1 MMMTSGHIS
10 TYQKRMVIQI
20 KIHPLLD
27 SLDETTFLRE
37 YLSAC
42 GIADVDAYLNPE
54 SIEYQSPDMYKNIDV
69 AVDMF
74 REDVGRIGLVID
86 SDMDG
91 ACSAA
96 IVYMLCK
103 EYHPDT
109 EPIIFTH
116 IGKQHGCTDLLP
128 DILVSNIDMLII
140 PDAGSS
146 EVDTCRELYEHGIK
160 VIVLDHHIIEF
171 VAKRENKY
179 ATVVNP
185 YNSAIIP
192 PMPDNQIE
200 LIERIYYGVGG
211 EVTYTCNTDI
221 SGTGVV
227 EKFACALGS
236 NQSFKD
242 LVAVSLISDICS
254 LRSSENRKYVYDGL
268 TNPTNPFIK
277 YCLEHCCNR
286 GVNPEGV
293 AFGIAPLAN
302 ALARS
307 DDQSTKRLFFDA
319 LIGKIEPEA
328 TVKAMKAVK
337 STQDYQVKKVVDKL
351 SDGLDTSHKVIIGF
365 GEPENKSYL
374 GLVANKFCSKY
385 NKPTFL
391 LIELNS
397 TTWSGSMRSPIDLLE
412 IINESGLAK
421 CQGHSSASGITVKKS
436 NLKRFARF
444 LDGLDLDVEPDI
456 EVAAQIEPNNITRN
470 LANVCVENNILWGK
484 DVNKPLFHCILTTP
498 QIYVY
503 HNRSTTVKLVQ
514 DGIEFIKFF
523 VSNEEANQFESAQGK
538 SIEVVVSLGLNE
550 YNGQIKPQA
559 IIERYEI
566 VDKKENEYD
575 WSEYFN

>member
-1 MMMTSGHIS
+1 M
-10 TYQKRMVIQI
+10 IQI

-27 SLDETTFLRE
+27 SLNEATFLRA

-42 GIADVDAYLNPE
+42 GIADVDEYLKPD
-54 SIEYQSPDMYKNIDV
+54 SIEYQSPDMYKNMDV

-74 REDVGRIGLVID
+74 KYANDDIQIGIVAD
-86 SDMDG
+86 SDGDG
-91 ACSAA
+91 NLSAA
-96 IVYMLCK
+96 IAYLLCK
-103 EYHPDT
+103 EFGKK
-109 EPIIFTH
+109 EPVVLFH
-116 IGKQHGCTDLLP
+116 SGKQHGIQDLMQDIIDAHIDFLVLP
-128 DILVSNIDMLII
+128 DSSSNEN
-140 PDAGSS
+140 DACL
-146 EVDTCRELYEHGIK
+146 ELEQHKCTCL
-160 VIVLDHHIIEF
+160 VLDHHIIE
-171 VAKRENKY
+171 KKNKH
-179 ATVVNP
+179 AVVVNP
-185 YNSAIIP
+185 YRA
-192 PMPDNQIE
+192 DNAPNI
-200 LIERIYYGVGG
+200 
-211 EVTYTCNTDI
+211 NTDI

-254 LRSSENRKYVYDGL
+254 LRSPENRKYVYDGL

-374 GLVANKFCSKY
+374 GFVANKFCGKY

-444 LDGLDLDVEPDI
+444 LDGLDLDVESDI
-456 EVAAQIEPNNITRN
+456 EVAVQIEPNNITRN

-484 DVNKPLFHCILTTP
+484 DVNKPLFHCILTSP

-503 HNRSTTVKLVQ
+503 RNRSTTVKLVQ

-523 VSNEEANQFESAQGK
+523 VSNEESSQFESAQGK

-566 VDKKENEYD
+566 IDKPKENEID
-575 WSEYFN
+575 WEAIFN

>member
-1 MMMTSGHIS
+1 MEER
-10 TYQKRMVIQI
+10 KI

-27 SLDETTFLRE
+27 SLNEATFLRE

-54 SIEYQSPDMYKNIDV
+54 SIEYQSPDMYKNMDV

-74 REDVGRIGLVID
+74 KYANDDIQIGIVAD
-86 SDMDG
+86 SDGDG
-91 ACSAA
+91 NLSAA
-96 IVYMLCK
+96 IAYLLCK
-103 EYHPDT
+103 EFGKK
-109 EPIIFTH
+109 EPIVLFH
-116 IGKQHGCTDLLP
+116 SGKQHGIQDLMQDIIDAHIDFLILP
-128 DILVSNIDMLII
+128 DSSSNEN
-140 PDAGSS
+140 DACL
-146 EVDTCRELYEHGIK
+146 ELEQHKCTCL
-160 VIVLDHHIIEF
+160 VLDHHIIE
-171 VAKRENKY
+171 KENKH
-179 ATVVNP
+179 AVVVNP
-185 YNSAIIP
+185 YRA
-192 PMPDNQIE
+192 DNAPNI
-200 LIERIYYGVGG
+200 
-211 EVTYTCNTDI
+211 NTDI

-242 LVAVSLISDICS
+242 LVAISLISDICS
-254 LRSSENRKYVYDGL
+254 LRSPENRKYVYDGL

-319 LIGKIEPEA
+319 LIGKVEPEA
-328 TVKAMKAVK
+328 AVKAMKAVK
-337 STQDYQVKKVVDKL
+337 SKQDYQVKKVVDKL

-374 GLVANKFCSKY
+374 GLVANKFCGKY

-391 LIELNS
+391 LRELNS

-421 CQGHSSASGITVKKS
+421 CQGHDAAAGITVKKS

-456 EVAAQIEPNNITRN
+456 EVAAQIEPNNITHN

-484 DVNKPLFHCILTTP
+484 DVNKPLFHCTLTTP

-503 HNRSTTVKLVQ
+503 RNRSTTVKLIQ

-523 VSNEEANQFESAQGK
+523 VSNEEASQFESAQGK

-566 VDKKENEYD
+566 VDKPKENEID

>member
-1 MMMTSGHIS
+1 MIGGLIS
-10 TYQKRMVIQI
+10 ICQKRMVIQI

-27 SLDETTFLRE
+27 SLNEATFLRDLLHA
-37 YLSAC
+37 Y
-42 GIADVDAYLNPE
+42 GIADVDAYLNPD
-54 SIEYQSPDMYKNIDV
+54 SIEYQSPDMYKNMDV
-69 AVDMF
+69 AIDMF
-74 REDVGRIGLVID
+74 KYANDNIQIGIVAD
-86 SDMDG
+86 SDGDG
-91 ACSAA
+91 NLSAA
-96 IVYMLCK
+96 IAYLLCK
-103 EYHPDT
+103 EFGKK
-109 EPIIFTH
+109 EPVVLFH
-116 IGKQHGCTDLLP
+116 SGKQHGIQDLMQYIIDAHIDFLILP
-128 DILVSNIDMLII
+128 DSSSNEN
-140 PDAGSS
+140 DACL
-146 EVDTCRELYEHGIK
+146 ELEQHKCTCL
-160 VIVLDHHIIEF
+160 VLDHHIIE
-171 VAKRENKY
+171 KENKH
-179 ATVVNP
+179 AVVINP
-185 YNSAIIP
+185 YNNWIWLDNSFDHLDVYDV
-192 PMPDNQIE
+192 PDLFWRQNT
-200 LIERIYYGVGG
+200 R
-211 EVTYTCNTDI
+211 YTCNTDI

-254 LRSSENRKYVYDGL
+254 LRSPENRKYVHDGL

-328 TVKAMKAVK
+328 AVKAMKAVK
-337 STQDYQVKKVVDKL
+337 SKQDYQVKKVVEKL

-365 GEPENKSYL
+365 VEPENKSYL
-374 GLVANKFCSKY
+374 GLVANKFCGKY

-391 LIELNS
+391 LRELNS

-421 CQGHSSASGITVKKS
+421 CQGHDAAAGITVKKS

-456 EVAAQIEPNNITRN
+456 EVAAQIAPNNITRN

-484 DVNKPLFHCILTTP
+484 DVNKPLFHCTLTSP

-503 HNRSTTVKLVQ
+503 RNRSTTVKLIQ
-514 DGIEFIKFF
+514 DDVEFIKFF

-566 VDKKENEYD
+566 VDKKENEID

>member
-1 MMMTSGHIS
+1 
-10 TYQKRMVIQI
+10 
-20 KIHPLLD
+20 
-27 SLDETTFLRE
+27 
-37 YLSAC
+37 
-42 GIADVDAYLNPE
+42 
-54 SIEYQSPDMYKNIDV
+54 MYKNMDV
-69 AVDMF
+69 AIDMF
-74 REDVGRIGLVID
+74 KYTNDNIQIGIVAD
-86 SDMDG
+86 SDGDG
-91 ACSAA
+91 NLSAA
-96 IVYMLCK
+96 IAYLLCK
-103 EYHPDT
+103 EFEKK
-109 EPIIFTH
+109 EPVVLFH
-116 IGKQHGCTDLLP
+116 SGKQHGIQDLMQDIIDAHIDFLILP
-128 DILVSNIDMLII
+128 DSSSNDN
-140 PDAGSS
+140 DACL
-146 EVDTCRELYEHGIK
+146 ELEQHKCTCL
-160 VIVLDHHIIEF
+160 VLDHHIIE
-171 VAKRENKY
+171 RENKH
-179 ATVVNP
+179 AVVVNP
-185 YNSAIIP
+185 YRA
-192 PMPDNQIE
+192 DNASNI
-200 LIERIYYGVGG
+200 
-211 EVTYTCNTDI
+211 NTDI

-227 EKFACALGS
+227 EKFACALCS

-242 LVAVSLISDICS
+242 LVAISLISDICS
-254 LRSSENRKYVYDGL
+254 LRSPENRKYVYDGL

-328 TVKAMKAVK
+328 AVKAMKAVK
-337 STQDYQVKKVVDKL
+337 SKQDYQVKKVVDKL

-374 GLVANKFCSKY
+374 GLVANKFCGKY

-391 LIELNS
+391 LRELNS

-412 IINESGLAK
+412 IINQSGLAK

-456 EVAAQIEPNNITRN
+456 EVAAQIEPNNITHN

-503 HNRSTTVKLVQ
+503 RNRSTTVKLVQ

-523 VSNEEANQFESAQGK
+523 VSNEEASQFESAQGK

-566 VDKKENEYD
+566 IDKPNENEID

>member
-1 MMMTSGHIS
+1 MMMTNGHIS
-10 TYQKRMVIQI
+10 TCQKRMVIQI
-20 KIHPLLD
+20 KIHPLLG
-27 SLDETTFLRE
+27 SLNEATFLRE

-42 GIADVDAYLNPE
+42 GIADVDEYLNPE
-54 SIEYQSPDMYKNIDV
+54 SIEYQSPDMYKNMDV
-69 AVDMF
+69 AVNLF
-74 REDVGRIGLVID
+74 NHAKGSVGIVID
-86 SDMDG
+86 SDLDG

-96 IVYMLCK
+96 IAYILCIENGLEDIRIYSHAGK
-103 EYHPDT
+103 E
-109 EPIIFTH
+109 
-116 IGKQHGCTDLLP
+116 HGLSDLADQIAADELDLL
-128 DILVSNIDMLII
+128 IV
-140 PDAGSS
+140 PDAGSNDIYQC
-146 EVDTCRELYEHGIK
+146 EELMCMGIDI
-160 VIVLDHHIIEF
+160 IVLDHHIIE
-171 VAKRENKY
+171 KPNRY

-185 YNSAIIP
+185 YNSAIIR
-192 PMPDNQIE
+192 PMPDDQMESIE
-200 LIERIYYGVGG
+200 HKYWGVDGD
-211 EVTYTCNTDI
+211 VTYTCNTDI

-236 NQSFKD
+236 TQSFKD
-242 LVAVSLISDICS
+242 LVAVSIISDICN
-254 LRSSENRKYVYDGL
+254 LRSLENRKYVYDGL
-268 TNPTNPFIK
+268 TNPTNPFLK

-319 LIGKIEPEA
+319 LIGKVEPEA
-328 TVKAMKAVK
+328 AVKAMKAVK
-337 STQDYQVKKVVDKL
+337 SKQDYQVKKVVDKL

-374 GLVANKFCSKY
+374 GLVANKFCGKY

-391 LIELNS
+391 LRELNS

-421 CQGHSSASGITVKKS
+421 CQGHLSASGITIKKS

-484 DVNKPLFHCILTTP
+484 DVNKPLFHCALTTP

-503 HNRSTTVKLVQ
+503 RNRSTTVKLVQ

-523 VSNEEANQFESAQGK
+523 VNNEEASQFESAQGK

-559 IIERYEI
+559 VIERYEI
-566 VDKKENEYD
+566 IDKQENEID

>member
-1 MMMTSGHIS
+1 ME
-10 TYQKRMVIQI
+10 KRKI
-20 KIHPLLD
+20 KIHPLLN
-27 SLDETTFLRE
+27 SLNETTFLRE
-37 YLSAC
+37 YLAAC
-42 GIADVDAYLNPE
+42 GISDVDAYLNPE
-54 SIEYQSPDMYKNIDV
+54 SIEYQSPDMYKNMDV

-74 REDVGRIGLVID
+74 KYANDDIQIGIVAD
-86 SDMDG
+86 SDGDG
-91 ACSAA
+91 NLSAA
-96 IVYMLCK
+96 IAYLLCK
-103 EYHPDT
+103 EFGKK
-109 EPIIFTH
+109 EPVVLFH
-116 IGKQHGCTDLLP
+116 SGKQHGIQDLIQDIIDAHIDFLILP
-128 DILVSNIDMLII
+128 DSSSNED
-140 PDAGSS
+140 DACL
-146 EVDTCRELYEHGIK
+146 ELEQHKCTCL
-160 VIVLDHHIIEF
+160 VLDHHIIE
-171 VAKRENKY
+171 KENKH
-179 ATVVNP
+179 AVVVNP
-185 YNSAIIP
+185 YRA
-192 PMPDNQIE
+192 DNAPNI
-200 LIERIYYGVGG
+200 
-211 EVTYTCNTDI
+211 NTDI

-254 LRSSENRKYVYDGL
+254 LRSPENRKYVYDGL

-319 LIGKIEPEA
+319 LIGKIEPEVA
-328 TVKAMKAVK
+328 VKAMKAVK
-337 STQDYQVKKVVDKL
+337 SKQDYQVKKVVDKL

-374 GLVANKFCSKY
+374 GLVANKFCGKY

-391 LIELNS
+391 LRELNS

-421 CQGHSSASGITVKKS
+421 CQGHDAAAGITLAKS
-436 NLKRFARF
+436 RLKQFAKF

-456 EVAAQIEPNNITRN
+456 EVAAQIAPNNITHN

-484 DVNKPLFHCILTTP
+484 DVNKPLFHCILTSP

-503 HNRSTTVKLVQ
+503 RNRSTTVKLVQ

-523 VSNEEANQFESAQGK
+523 ANNEEASQFESAQGK

-566 VDKKENEYD
+566 IDKPKENEID
-575 WSEYFN
+575 WEAIFN

>member
-1 MMMTSGHIS
+1 
-10 TYQKRMVIQI
+10 MVIQI

-27 SLDETTFLRE
+27 SLNEATFLRE
-37 YLSAC
+37 YLVAC
-42 GIADVDAYLNPE
+42 GISDVDAYLNPD
-54 SIEYQSPDMYKNIDV
+54 SIEYQSPDMYKNMDV

-74 REDVGRIGLVID
+74 KYAKGSVGIVID
-86 SDMDG
+86 SDLDG

-96 IVYMLCK
+96 IAYMLCIENGLEDIRIYSHAGK
-103 EYHPDT
+103 E
-109 EPIIFTH
+109 
-116 IGKQHGCTDLLP
+116 HGLSDLSSQIAMDKLDLL
-128 DILVSNIDMLII
+128 IV
-140 PDAGSS
+140 PDAGSNDIYQC
-146 EVDTCRELYEHGIK
+146 EELMCMGID
-160 VIVLDHHIIEF
+160 IIILDHHIIE
-171 VAKRENKY
+171 KENKH
-179 ATVVNP
+179 AVVVNP
-185 YNSAIIP
+185 YNSAVIP
-192 PMPDNQIE
+192 PMPDDQLE
-200 LIERIYYGVGG
+200 LVERIYNGVK
-211 EVTYTCNTDI
+211 VTYTCNTDI

-236 NQSFKD
+236 NQLFKD
-242 LVAVSLISDICS
+242 LVAISLISDICS
-254 LRSSENRKYVYDGL
+254 LRSPENRKYVYDGL
-268 TNPTNPFIK
+268 TNPTNQFIK
-277 YCLEHCCNR
+277 YCLENCCNR

-328 TVKAMKAVK
+328 AVKAMKAVK
-337 STQDYQVKKVVDKL
+337 SKQDYQVKKVVDKL

-374 GLVANKFCSKY
+374 GLVANKFCGKY

-391 LIELNS
+391 LRELNS

-421 CQGHSSASGITVKKS
+421 CQGHDAAAGITVKKS

-456 EVAAQIEPNNITRN
+456 EVAAQIEPNNITHN

-484 DVNKPLFHCILTTP
+484 DVNKPLFHCTLTTP

-503 HNRSTTVKLVQ
+503 RNRSTTVKLIQ

-523 VSNEEANQFESAQGK
+523 VSNEEASQFESAQGK

-566 VDKKENEYD
+566 KENEID

>member
-1 MMMTSGHIS
+1 
-10 TYQKRMVIQI
+10 MVVQI
-20 KIHPLLD
+20 KIYPLLD
-27 SLDETTFLRE
+27 SLNEAIFLRE

-42 GIADVDAYLNPE
+42 GIADVDAYLNPD
-54 SIEYQSPDMYKNIDV
+54 SIEYQSPDMYKNMDV

-74 REDVGRIGLVID
+74 HGDVGKIGIVID

-96 IVYMLCK
+96 IAYMLCK
-103 EYHPDT
+103 EYHQDV
-109 EPIIFTH
+109 ELIIFTH
-116 IGKQHGCTDLLP
+116 TGKQHGCTDLLP
-128 DILVSNIDMLII
+128 DILATNIDMLII
-140 PDAGSS
+140 PDAGSN
-146 EVDTCRELYEHGIK
+146 EVDACRELYEHGIK
-160 VIVLDHHIIEF
+160 VIVLDHHIIE
-171 VAKRENKY
+171 KSNMY

-185 YNSAIIP
+185 YRA
-192 PMPDNQIE
+192 DNAPNI
-200 LIERIYYGVGG
+200 
-211 EVTYTCNTDI
+211 NTDI

-236 NQSFKD
+236 TQSFKD

-254 LRSSENRKYVYDGL
+254 LRSPENRKYVYDGL

-277 YCLEHCCNR
+277 YCLEYCCNR

-328 TVKAMKAVK
+328 AVKAMKAVK
-337 STQDYQVKKVVDKL
+337 SKQDYQVKKVVDKL
-351 SDGLDTSHKVIIGF
+351 SDGLDTSHKAIIGF

-374 GLVANKFCSKY
+374 GLVANKFCGKY

-391 LIELNS
+391 LRELNS

-421 CQGHSSASGITVKKS
+421 CQGHDAAAGITVKKS

-484 DVNKPLFHCILTTP
+484 DVTKPLFHCTLTTP

-503 HNRSTTVKLVQ
+503 RNRSTTVKLVQ

-523 VSNEEANQFESAQGK
+523 VSNEEASQFESAQGK

-550 YNGQIKPQA
+550 YNGHIKPQA

-566 VDKKENEYD
+566 IDKKENEID

>member
-1 MMMTSGHIS
+1 MEER
-10 TYQKRMVIQI
+10 KI

-27 SLDETTFLRE
+27 FLNEATFLRE

-42 GIADVDAYLNPE
+42 GITDVDAYLNPD
-54 SIEYQSPDMYKNIDV
+54 SIEYQSPDMYQNMDV

-74 REDVGRIGLVID
+74 RGDVGKIGIVID

-96 IVYMLCK
+96 IAYMLCK
-103 EYHPDT
+103 EYHPDI
-109 EPIIFTH
+109 EPIIFAHTS
-116 IGKQHGCTDLLP
+116 KQHGCTDLLP
-128 DILVSNIDMLII
+128 DILSANIDMLII
-140 PDAGSS
+140 PDAGSN
-146 EVDTCRELYEHGIK
+146 ELDACRELYEHGIK
-160 VIVLDHHIIEF
+160 VIVLDHHIIEQ
-171 VAKRENKY
+171 ENKH
-179 ATVVNP
+179 AVVVNP
-185 YNSAIIP
+185 YRA
-192 PMPDNQIE
+192 DNASNI
-200 LIERIYYGVGG
+200 
-211 EVTYTCNTDI
+211 NTDI

-236 NQSFKD
+236 TQSFKD
-242 LVAVSLISDICS
+242 LVAISLISDICS
-254 LRSSENRKYVYDGL
+254 LRSPENRKYVYDGL

-328 TVKAMKAVK
+328 AVKAMKAVK
-337 STQDYQVKKVVDKL
+337 SKQDYQVKKVVDKL

-374 GLVANKFCSKY
+374 GLVANKFCGKY

-391 LIELNS
+391 LRELNS

-421 CQGHSSASGITVKKS
+421 CQGHSSASGIVIPKS

-484 DVNKPLFHCILTTP
+484 DINKPLFHLTLSSP

-503 HNRSTTVKLVQ
+503 RNRSTTVKLVQ
-514 DGIEFIKFF
+514 DGIDFIKFF
-523 VSNEEANQFESAQGK
+523 VSNEEAIQFESAQGK

-566 VDKKENEYD
+566 IDKKENEID

>member
-27 SLDETTFLRE
+27 SLNEATFLRE

-42 GIADVDAYLNPE
+42 GIADVDAYINPD
-54 SIEYQSPDMYKNIDV
+54 SIDYQSPDMYKNMDV
-69 AVDMF
+69 AIDMF
-74 REDVGRIGLVID
+74 KYANDDIQIGIVAD
-86 SDMDG
+86 SDGDG
-91 ACSAA
+91 NLSAA
-96 IVYMLCK
+96 IAYLLCK
-103 EYHPDT
+103 EFEKK
-109 EPIIFTH
+109 EPIVLFH
-116 IGKQHGCTDLLP
+116 SGKQHGIQDLMQDIIDAHIDFLILP
-128 DILVSNIDMLII
+128 DSSSNEN
-140 PDAGSS
+140 DACL
-146 EVDTCRELYEHGIK
+146 ELEHHKCTCL
-160 VIVLDHHIIEF
+160 VLDHHIIE
-171 VAKRENKY
+171 KENKH
-179 ATVVNP
+179 AVVVNP
-185 YNSAIIP
+185 YRD
-192 PMPDNQIE
+192 DNAPNI
-200 LIERIYYGVGG
+200 
-211 EVTYTCNTDI
+211 NTDI

-254 LRSSENRKYVYDGL
+254 LRSPENRKYIYDGL

-277 YCLEHCCNR
+277 YCLEYCCNR

-328 TVKAMKAVK
+328 AVKAMKAVK
-337 STQDYQVKKVVDKL
+337 SKQDYQVKKVVDKL

-374 GLVANKFCSKY
+374 GLVANKFCGKY

-391 LIELNS
+391 LRELNS

-421 CQGHSSASGITVKKS
+421 CQGHDAAAGITVKKS

-456 EVAAQIEPNNITRN
+456 EVAAQIETNNITHN

-484 DVNKPLFHCILTTP
+484 DINKPLFHCTLTTP

-503 HNRSTTVKLVQ
+503 RNRSTTVKLIQ

-523 VSNEEANQFESAQGK
+523 VSNEEASQFESAQGK

-566 VDKKENEYD
+566 VDKPNEDEYD

>member
-1 MMMTSGHIS
+1 
-10 TYQKRMVIQI
+10 
-20 KIHPLLD
+20 
-27 SLDETTFLRE
+27 
-37 YLSAC
+37 
-42 GIADVDAYLNPE
+42 
-54 SIEYQSPDMYKNIDV
+54 MYKNMDV
-69 AVDMF
+69 AVNLF
-74 REDVGRIGLVID
+74 NHAKGSVGIVID
-86 SDMDG
+86 SDLDG

-96 IVYMLCK
+96 IAYMLCK

-109 EPIIFTH
+109 EPIIFAHT
-116 IGKQHGCTDLLP
+116 GKQHGCTDLLP
-128 DILVSNIDMLII
+128 DILAANINLLII

-146 EVDTCRELYEHGIK
+146 EIDACRELYEHDIK
-160 VIVLDHHIIEF
+160 VIVLDHHIIEQ
-171 VAKRENKY
+171 ENKH
-179 ATVVNP
+179 AVVVNP
-185 YNSAIIP
+185 YRA
-192 PMPDNQIE
+192 DNAPNI
-200 LIERIYYGVGG
+200 
-211 EVTYTCNTDI
+211 NTDI

-242 LVAVSLISDICS
+242 LVAISLISDICS
-254 LRSSENRKYVYDGL
+254 LRSPENRKYVYDGL

-328 TVKAMKAVK
+328 AVKAMKAVK
-337 STQDYQVKKVVDKL
+337 SKQDYQVKKVVDKL

-365 GEPENKSYL
+365 GKPENKSYL
-374 GLVANKFCSKY
+374 GLVANKFCGKY

-391 LIELNS
+391 LRELNS

-421 CQGHSSASGITVKKS
+421 CQGHDAAAGITVKKS

-456 EVAAQIEPNNITRN
+456 EVAAQIKPNNITRN

-484 DVNKPLFHCILTTP
+484 DVNKPLFHCTLTTP

-503 HNRSTTVKLVQ
+503 RNRSTTVKLVQ

-523 VSNEEANQFESAQGK
+523 VSNEEASQFESAQGK

-550 YNGQIKPQA
+550 YNEQIKPQA

-566 VDKKENEYD
+566 IDKTKENEID

>member
-1 MMMTSGHIS
+1 MKIS
-10 TYQKRMVIQI
+10 
-20 KIHPLLD
+20 PLLNNI
-27 SLDETTFLRE
+27 DENTFIQS

-42 GIADVDAYLNPE
+42 GIDDIDSYLNPDK
-54 SIEYQSPDMYKNIDV
+54 IEYQSPDMYKNMDV

-74 REDVGRIGLVID
+74 KYANDDIQIGIVAD
-86 SDMDG
+86 SDGDG
-91 ACSAA
+91 NLSAA
-96 IVYMLCK
+96 IAYLLCK
-103 EYHPDT
+103 EFGKK
-109 EPIIFTH
+109 EPVVLFH
-116 IGKQHGCTDLLP
+116 SGKQHGIQDLMQDIIDAHIDFLILP
-128 DILVSNIDMLII
+128 DSSSNEN
-140 PDAGSS
+140 DACL
-146 EVDTCRELYEHGIK
+146 ELEQHKCTCL
-160 VIVLDHHIIEF
+160 VLDHHIIERKNQHA
-171 VAKRENKY
+171 V
-179 ATVVNP
+179 VVNP
-185 YNSAIIP
+185 YRA
-192 PMPDNQIE
+192 DNAPNI
-200 LIERIYYGVGG
+200 
-211 EVTYTCNTDI
+211 NKDI

-236 NQSFKD
+236 TQSFKD

-254 LRSSENRKYVYDGL
+254 LRSPENRKYIYDGL

-328 TVKAMKAVK
+328 AVKAMKAVK
-337 STQDYQVKKVVDKL
+337 SKQDYQVKKVVDKL

-374 GLVANKFCSKY
+374 GLVANKFCGKY

-391 LIELNS
+391 LRELNS

-412 IINESGLAK
+412 TINKSGLAK
-421 CQGHSSASGITVKKS
+421 CQGHSAAAGISVKKS

-456 EVAAQIEPNNITRN
+456 EVAAQIKPNNITRN

-484 DVNKPLFHCILTTP
+484 DVNKPLFHCTLTTP

-503 HNRSTTVKLVQ
+503 RNRSTTVKLVQ
-514 DGIEFIKFF
+514 DDIEFIKFF
-523 VSNEEANQFESAQGK
+523 VSNEEASRFESARGK

-566 VDKKENEYD
+566 VDKPKENEID

>member
-1 MMMTSGHIS
+1 
-10 TYQKRMVIQI
+10 MVVQI

-27 SLDETTFLRE
+27 SLNEATFLRA

-42 GIADVDAYLNPE
+42 GIADVDAYLNPDN
-54 SIEYQSPDMYKNIDV
+54 ITYQSPDMYKNMDV

-74 REDVGRIGLVID
+74 KYANDNIQIGIVAD
-86 SDMDG
+86 SDGDG
-91 ACSAA
+91 NVSAA
-96 IVYMLCK
+96 IAYLLCK
-103 EYHPDT
+103 EFDKK
-109 EPIIFTH
+109 EPVVLFH
-116 IGKQHGCTDLLP
+116 SGKQHGIQDLMQDIIDAHIDFLILP
-128 DILVSNIDMLII
+128 DSSSNEN
-140 PDAGSS
+140 DACL
-146 EVDTCRELYEHGIK
+146 ELEQHKCTCL
-160 VIVLDHHIIEF
+160 VLDHHIIE
-171 VAKRENKY
+171 KENKH
-179 ATVVNP
+179 AVVVNP
-185 YNSAIIP
+185 YNSAIIR
-192 PMPDNQIE
+192 PMPDDQMESIE
-200 LIERIYYGVGG
+200 HRYWGVGG
-211 EVTYTCNTDI
+211 DVTYICNTDI

-236 NQSFKD
+236 TQSFKD
-242 LVAVSLISDICS
+242 LVAVSRISDICS
-254 LRSSENRKYVYDGL
+254 LRSPENRKYVYDGL

-307 DDQSTKRLFFDA
+307 DDQSIKRLFFDA
-319 LIGKIEPEA
+319 LIGKIEPEVA
-328 TVKAMKAVK
+328 IKAMKAVK
-337 STQDYQVKKVVDKL
+337 SKQDYQVKKVVDKL

-374 GLVANKFCSKY
+374 GLVANKFCGKY

-391 LIELNS
+391 LRELNS

-412 IINESGLAK
+412 IINESGLAR
-421 CQGHSSASGITVKKS
+421 CQGHDAAAGITVKKS
-436 NLKRFARF
+436 NLRRFARF

-484 DVNKPLFHCILTTP
+484 DVNKPLFHCTLTTP

-503 HNRSTTVKLVQ
+503 RNRSTTVKLVQ

-523 VSNEEANQFESAQGK
+523 VSNEEASQFESAQGK

-559 IIERYEI
+559 VIERYEI
-566 VDKKENEYD
+566 VDKKENEID
-575 WSEYFN
+575 WEEIFH

>member
-27 SLDETTFLRE
+27 SLNEATFLRE

-42 GIADVDAYLNPE
+42 GIADVDAYINPD
-54 SIEYQSPDMYKNIDV
+54 SIEYQSPDIYKNMGM

-74 REDVGRIGLVID
+74 KYANDDIQIGIVAD
-86 SDMDG
+86 SDGDG
-91 ACSAA
+91 NLSAA
-96 IVYMLCK
+96 IAYLLCK
-103 EYHPDT
+103 EFEKK
-109 EPIIFTH
+109 EPIVLFH
-116 IGKQHGCTDLLP
+116 SGKQHGIQDLMQDIIDAHIDFLILP
-128 DILVSNIDMLII
+128 DSSSNEN
-140 PDAGSS
+140 DACL
-146 EVDTCRELYEHGIK
+146 ELEHHKCTCL
-160 VIVLDHHIIEF
+160 VLDHHIIE
-171 VAKRENKY
+171 KENKH
-179 ATVVNP
+179 AVVVNP
-185 YNSAIIP
+185 YRD
-192 PMPDNQIE
+192 DNAPNI
-200 LIERIYYGVGG
+200 
-211 EVTYTCNTDI
+211 NTDI

-254 LRSSENRKYVYDGL
+254 LRSPENRKYIYDGL

-277 YCLEHCCNR
+277 YCLEYCCNR

-328 TVKAMKAVK
+328 AVKAMKAVK
-337 STQDYQVKKVVDKL
+337 SKQDYQVKKVVDKL

-374 GLVANKFCSKY
+374 GLVANKFCGKY

-391 LIELNS
+391 LRELNS

-421 CQGHSSASGITVKKS
+421 CQGHDAAAGITVKKS

-456 EVAAQIEPNNITRN
+456 EVAAQIETNNITHN

-484 DVNKPLFHCILTTP
+484 DVNKPLFHCTLTTP

-503 HNRSTTVKLVQ
+503 RNRSTTVKLIQ

-523 VSNEEANQFESAQGK
+523 VSNEEASQFESAQGK

-566 VDKKENEYD
+566 VDKPNEDEYD

>member
-1 MMMTSGHIS
+1 
-10 TYQKRMVIQI
+10 MVVKI

-27 SLDETTFLRE
+27 SLNEATFLRK

-42 GIADVDAYLNPE
+42 GIDDIDSYLHPD
-54 SIEYQSPDMYKNIDV
+54 SIEYQLPDMYVNMDV

-74 REDVGRIGLVID
+74 KYANDDIQIGIVAD
-86 SDMDG
+86 SDGDG
-91 ACSAA
+91 NLSAA
-96 IVYMLCK
+96 ITYLLCK
-103 EYHPDT
+103 EFGKK
-109 EPIIFTH
+109 EPVVLFH
-116 IGKQHGCTDLLP
+116 SGKQHGIQDLMQDIIDAHIDFLILP
-128 DILVSNIDMLII
+128 DSSSNEN
-140 PDAGSS
+140 DACL
-146 EVDTCRELYEHGIK
+146 ELEQHKCTCL
-160 VIVLDHHIIEF
+160 VLDHHIIE
-171 VAKRENKY
+171 KENKH
-179 ATVVNP
+179 AVVVNP
-185 YNSAIIP
+185 YRA
-192 PMPDNQIE
+192 DNALNI
-200 LIERIYYGVGG
+200 
-211 EVTYTCNTDI
+211 NTDI

-236 NQSFKD
+236 TQSFKD
-242 LVAVSLISDICS
+242 LVAVSLISDICN
-254 LRSSENRKYVYDGL
+254 LRSLENRKYVYDGL

-277 YCLEHCCNR
+277 YCLENCCNR

-319 LIGKIEPEA
+319 LIGKIKPEA
-328 TVKAMKAVK
+328 AVRAMKSVK
-337 STQDYQVKKVVDKL
+337 SKQDYQVKKVVDKL
-351 SDGLDTSHKVIIGF
+351 SNGLDTSHKVIIGF

-374 GLVANKFCSKY
+374 GLVANKFCGKY

-391 LIELNS
+391 LREINS

-421 CQGHSSASGITVKKS
+421 CQGHDAAAGITVKKS
-436 NLKRFARF
+436 NLKRFAKF

-470 LANVCVENNILWGK
+470 LANVCVENNILWGQG
-484 DVNKPLFHCILTTP
+484 VPKPLFHLTLSSP
-498 QIYVY
+498 QIYIY

-523 VSNEEANQFESAQGK
+523 VSNEEASQFESAQGK

-566 VDKKENEYD
+566 IDKPSENEID

>member
-1 MMMTSGHIS
+1 
-10 TYQKRMVIQI
+10 MVIQI

-27 SLDETTFLRE
+27 SLNEATFLRE

-42 GIADVDAYLNPE
+42 GIADVDAYLNPD
-54 SIEYQSPDMYKNIDV
+54 SIEYQSSDMYKNIDE
-69 AVDMF
+69 AISLFNYHIPD
-74 REDVGRIGLVID
+74 GKIVIIQD
-86 SDMDG
+86 SDNDG
-91 ACSAA
+91 SCSAA
-96 IVYMLCK
+96 ITYMLCR
-103 EYHPDT
+103 EFGATDIEVLYHT
-109 EPIIFTH
+109 N
-116 IGKQHGCTDLLP
+116 KQHGLSDLMPQIIDKLP
-128 DILVSNIDMLII
+128 SLVIV
-140 PDAGSS
+140 PDAGSNNLS
-146 EVDTCRELYEHGIK
+146 ECQELFQRNIA
-160 VIVLDHHIIEF
+160 VLILDHHNIELHNYC
-171 VAKRENKY
+171 AI
-179 ATVVNP
+179 VVNP
-185 YNSAIIP
+185 FNDGQDENINKS
-192 PMPDNQIE
+192 
-200 LIERIYYGVGG
+200 
-211 EVTYTCNTDI
+211 T

-236 NQSFKD
+236 TQSFKD

-254 LRSSENRKYVYDGL
+254 LRSPENRKYVYDGL

-328 TVKAMKAVK
+328 AIKAMKAIK
-337 STQDYQVKKVVDKL
+337 SKQDYRVKKVVDKL
-351 SDGLDTSHKVIIGF
+351 SDKLDTSHKVIIGF

-374 GLVANKFCSKY
+374 GLVANKFCGKY

-391 LIELNS
+391 LRELNS

-412 IINESGLAK
+412 IINKSGLAK
-421 CQGHSSASGITVKKS
+421 CQGHDAAAGITVKKS

-484 DVNKPLFHCILTTP
+484 DVNKPLFHCTLITP

-503 HNRSTTVKLVQ
+503 RNRSTTVKLIQ
-514 DGIEFIKFF
+514 NGIEFIKFF
-523 VSNEEANQFESAQGK
+523 VSNEEASQFESAQGK

-566 VDKKENEYD
+566 VDKPKENEID

>member
-1 MMMTSGHIS
+1 
-10 TYQKRMVIQI
+10 
-20 KIHPLLD
+20 
-27 SLDETTFLRE
+27 
-37 YLSAC
+37 
-42 GIADVDAYLNPE
+42 
-54 SIEYQSPDMYKNIDV
+54 MYKNMDV

-74 REDVGRIGLVID
+74 KYANNNIQIGIVAD
-86 SDMDG
+86 SDGDG
-91 ACSAA
+91 NLSAA
-96 IVYMLCK
+96 IAYLLCK
-103 EYHPDT
+103 EFGKK
-109 EPIIFTH
+109 EPIVLFH
-116 IGKQHGCTDLLP
+116 SGKQHGIQDLMQDIIDAHIDFLILP
-128 DILVSNIDMLII
+128 DSSSNEN
-140 PDAGSS
+140 DACL
-146 EVDTCRELYEHGIK
+146 ELEHHKCTCL
-160 VIVLDHHIIEF
+160 VLDHHIIE
-171 VAKRENKY
+171 RENKH
-179 ATVVNP
+179 AVVINP
-185 YNSAIIP
+185 YNSAVIP
-192 PMPDNQIE
+192 PMPDDQLE
-200 LIERIYYGVGG
+200 LVERIYNGVK
-211 EVTYTCNTDI
+211 VTYTCNTDI

-242 LVAVSLISDICS
+242 LVAISLISDICS
-254 LRSSENRKYVYDGL
+254 LRSPENRKYVYDGL

-328 TVKAMKAVK
+328 AVNAMKAVK
-337 STQDYQVKKVVDKL
+337 SKQDYQVKKVVDKL

-374 GLVANKFCSKY
+374 GLVANKFCGKY

-391 LIELNS
+391 LRELNS

-412 IINESGLAK
+412 IINQSGLAK
-421 CQGHSSASGITVKKS
+421 CQGHDAAAGITVKKS

-484 DVNKPLFHCILTTP
+484 DVNKPLFHCTLTTP

-503 HNRSTTVKLVQ
+503 RNRSTTVKLVQ

-523 VSNEEANQFESAQGK
+523 VSNEEASQFESAQGK

-566 VDKKENEYD
+566 VDKPKEDEID

>member
-1 MMMTSGHIS
+1 
-10 TYQKRMVIQI
+10 MVIQI
-20 KIHPLLD
+20 KIHSLLD
-27 SLDETTFLRE
+27 SLNEATFLRE

-42 GIADVDAYLNPE
+42 GIADVDAYLHPD
-54 SIEYQSPDMYKNIDV
+54 SIEYQSPDMYKNMDV

-74 REDVGRIGLVID
+74 KYANDNIQICIVAD
-86 SDMDG
+86 SDGDG
-91 ACSAA
+91 NLSAA
-96 IVYMLCK
+96 IAYLLCK
-103 EYHPDT
+103 EFGKK
-109 EPIIFTH
+109 EPVVLFH
-116 IGKQHGCTDLLP
+116 SGKQHGIQDLMQDIIDAHIDFLILP
-128 DILVSNIDMLII
+128 DSSSNEN
-140 PDAGSS
+140 DACL
-146 EVDTCRELYEHGIK
+146 ELEQHKCTCL
-160 VIVLDHHIIEF
+160 VLDHHIIE
-171 VAKRENKY
+171 KENNH
-179 ATVVNP
+179 AVVVNP
-185 YNSAIIP
+185 YRTNNAPNI
-192 PMPDNQIE
+192 
-200 LIERIYYGVGG
+200 
-211 EVTYTCNTDI
+211 NTDI

-236 NQSFKD
+236 TQSFKD
-242 LVAVSLISDICS
+242 LVAISLISDICS
-254 LRSSENRKYVYDGL
+254 LRSPENRKYVYDGL

-328 TVKAMKAVK
+328 AVKAMKAVK
-337 STQDYQVKKVVDKL
+337 SKQDYQVKKVVDKL

-374 GLVANKFCSKY
+374 GLVANKFCGKY

-391 LIELNS
+391 LRELNS

-421 CQGHSSASGITVKKS
+421 CQGHDAAAGITVKKS

-484 DVNKPLFHCILTTP
+484 DVNKPLFHCTLTSP

-503 HNRSTTVKLVQ
+503 RNRSTTAKLVQ

-523 VSNEEANQFESAQGK
+523 VSNEEASQFESAQGK

-559 IIERYEI
+559 VIERYEI
-566 VDKKENEYD
+566 VDKPKEDKYD

>member
-1 MMMTSGHIS
+1 MEER
-10 TYQKRMVIQI
+10 KI

-27 SLDETTFLRE
+27 SLNEVTFLRE
-37 YLSAC
+37 YLTAC
-42 GIADVDAYLNPE
+42 GIADVDSYLNPD
-54 SIEYQSPDMYKNIDV
+54 SIEYQSPEIYKNMDV

-74 REDVGRIGLVID
+74 KYANDDIQIGIVAD
-86 SDMDG
+86 SDGDG
-91 ACSAA
+91 NLSAA
-96 IVYMLCK
+96 IAYLLCK
-103 EYHPDT
+103 EFGKK
-109 EPIIFTH
+109 EPTVLFH
-116 IGKQHGCTDLLP
+116 SGKQHGIQDLIQDIIDAHIDFLILP
-128 DILVSNIDMLII
+128 DSSSNEN
-140 PDAGSS
+140 DACL
-146 EVDTCRELYEHGIK
+146 ELEQHKCTCL
-160 VIVLDHHIIEF
+160 VLDHHIIE
-171 VAKRENKY
+171 RENKH
-179 ATVVNP
+179 AVVVNP
-185 YNSAIIP
+185 YNSVIIP
-192 PMPDNQIE
+192 PMPDDQLE
-200 LIERIYYGVGG
+200 LVERIYNGVK
-211 EVTYTCNTDI
+211 VTYTCNTDI

-242 LVAVSLISDICS
+242 LVAISLISDICS
-254 LRSSENRKYVYDGL
+254 LRSLENRKYVYDGL

-277 YCLEHCCNR
+277 YCLENCCNR

-328 TVKAMKAVK
+328 AVKAMKAVK
-337 STQDYQVKKVVDKL
+337 SKQDYQVKKVVDKL

-374 GLVANKFCSKY
+374 GLVANKFCGKY

-391 LIELNS
+391 LRELNS

-421 CQGHSSASGITVKKS
+421 CQGHDAAAGITVKKS

-484 DVNKPLFHCILTTP
+484 DINKPLFHCTLTSP

-503 HNRSTTVKLVQ
+503 RNRSTTVKLIQ

-523 VSNEEANQFESAQGK
+523 VNNEEASQFESAQGK
-538 SIEVVVSLGLNE
+538 SIEVAVSLGLNE

-566 VDKKENEYD
+566 IDKTENEID

>member
-1 MMMTSGHIS
+1 
-10 TYQKRMVIQI
+10 MVIQI
-20 KIHPLLD
+20 KIHPLLN
-27 SLDETTFLRE
+27 SLNKSTFLRE
-37 YLSAC
+37 YLVAC
-42 GIADVDAYLNPE
+42 GIADIDAYLNPDH
-54 SIEYQSPDMYKNIDV
+54 IEYQAPDMYKNMDV

-74 REDVGRIGLVID
+74 KYANDDIQIGIVAD
-86 SDMDG
+86 SDGDG
-91 ACSAA
+91 NLSAA
-96 IVYMLCK
+96 IAYLLCK
-103 EYHPDT
+103 EFGKK
-109 EPIIFTH
+109 EPVVLFH
-116 IGKQHGCTDLLP
+116 SGKQHGIQDLMQDIIDAHIDFLILP
-128 DILVSNIDMLII
+128 DSSSNEN
-140 PDAGSS
+140 DACL
-146 EVDTCRELYEHGIK
+146 ELEQHKCTCL
-160 VIVLDHHIIEF
+160 VLDHHIIE
-171 VAKRENKY
+171 KENKH
-179 ATVVNP
+179 AVVVNP

-192 PMPDNQIE
+192 PMPDDQLE
-200 LIERIYYGVGG
+200 LVERVYNGVK
-211 EVTYTCNTDI
+211 VTYTCNTAI

-236 NQSFKD
+236 TQSFKD

-254 LRSSENRKYVYDGL
+254 LRSPENRKYIYDGL
-268 TNPTNPFIK
+268 TNPTNPFIR

-319 LIGKIEPEA
+319 LIGKIDPEA
-328 TVKAMKAVK
+328 AVKAMKSVK
-337 STQDYQVKKVVDKL
+337 SKQDYQVKKVVDKL

-374 GLVANKFCSKY
+374 GLVANKFCGKY

-391 LIELNS
+391 LRELNS

-421 CQGHSSASGITVKKS
+421 CQGHDAAAGITVKKS

-456 EVAAQIEPNNITRN
+456 EVAAQIAPNNITHN

-484 DVNKPLFHCILTTP
+484 DVPKPLFHLTLLSP
-498 QIYVY
+498 QIYIY
-503 HNRSTTVKLVQ
+503 RNRSTTVKLVQ
-514 DGIEFIKFF
+514 DDVEFIKFF
-523 VSNEEANQFESAQGK
+523 VSNEETSQFESAQGK

-550 YNGQIKPQA
+550 YNGQIKSQA

-566 VDKKENEYD
+566 IDKPNDNEID
-575 WSEYFN
+575 WEVIFH

>member
-1 MMMTSGHIS
+1 
-10 TYQKRMVIQI
+10 MVIQI

-27 SLDETTFLRE
+27 SLNEATFLRE

-42 GIADVDAYLNPE
+42 GIADVDAYINPD
-54 SIEYQSPDMYKNIDV
+54 SIEYQSPDIYKNMDM

-74 REDVGRIGLVID
+74 KYANDDIQIGIVAD
-86 SDMDG
+86 SDGDG
-91 ACSAA
+91 NLSAA
-96 IVYMLCK
+96 IAYLLCK
-103 EYHPDT
+103 EFEKK
-109 EPIIFTH
+109 EPIVLFH
-116 IGKQHGCTDLLP
+116 SGKQHGIQDLMQDIIDAHIDFLILP
-128 DILVSNIDMLII
+128 DSSSNEN
-140 PDAGSS
+140 DACL
-146 EVDTCRELYEHGIK
+146 ELEHHKCTCL
-160 VIVLDHHIIEF
+160 VLDHHIIE
-171 VAKRENKY
+171 KENKH
-179 ATVVNP
+179 AVVVNP
-185 YNSAIIP
+185 YRD
-192 PMPDNQIE
+192 DNAPNI
-200 LIERIYYGVGG
+200 
-211 EVTYTCNTDI
+211 NTDI

-254 LRSSENRKYVYDGL
+254 LRSPENRKYVYDGL
-268 TNPTNPFIK
+268 TNPTNSFIK
-277 YCLEHCCNR
+277 YCLGHCCNR

-328 TVKAMKAVK
+328 AVKAMKAVK
-337 STQDYQVKKVVDKL
+337 SKQDYQVKKVVDKL

-374 GLVANKFCSKY
+374 GLVANKFCGKY

-391 LIELNS
+391 LRELNS

-421 CQGHSSASGITVKKS
+421 CQGHDAAAGITVKKS

-456 EVAAQIEPNNITRN
+456 EVAAQIETNNITHN

-484 DVNKPLFHCILTTP
+484 DINKPLFHCTLTTP

-503 HNRSTTVKLVQ
+503 RNRSTTVKLIQ

-523 VSNEEANQFESAQGK
+523 VSNEEASQFESAQGK

-566 VDKKENEYD
+566 VDKPNEDEYD

>member
-1 MMMTSGHIS
+1 
-10 TYQKRMVIQI
+10 MVFQI
-20 KIHPLLD
+20 KIYPLLD
-27 SLDETTFLRE
+27 SLNESTFLRE
-37 YLSAC
+37 YLAAC
-42 GIADVDAYLNPE
+42 GIADADSYLHPE
-54 SIEYQSPDMYKNIDV
+54 SIEYQSPDMYKNMDV

-74 REDVGRIGLVID
+74 KYANDDIQIGIVAD
-86 SDMDG
+86 SDGDG
-91 ACSAA
+91 NLSAA
-96 IVYMLCK
+96 IAYLLCK
-103 EYHPDT
+103 EFGKK
-109 EPIIFTH
+109 EPIVLFH
-116 IGKQHGCTDLLP
+116 SGKQHGIQDLMQDIIDAHIDFLILP
-128 DILVSNIDMLII
+128 DSSSNEN
-140 PDAGSS
+140 DACL
-146 EVDTCRELYEHGIK
+146 ELEQHKCTCL
-160 VIVLDHHIIEF
+160 VLDHHIIE
-171 VAKRENKY
+171 KENKH
-179 ATVVNP
+179 AVVVNP
-185 YNSAIIP
+185 YRA
-192 PMPDNQIE
+192 DNAPNI
-200 LIERIYYGVGG
+200 
-211 EVTYTCNTDI
+211 NTDI

-236 NQSFKD
+236 TQSFKD

-254 LRSSENRKYVYDGL
+254 LRSPENRKYVYDGL

-277 YCLEHCCNR
+277 YCLENCCNR

-328 TVKAMKAVK
+328 AVKAMKAVK
-337 STQDYQVKKVVDKL
+337 SKQDYQVKKVVDKL

-374 GLVANKFCSKY
+374 GLVANKFCGKY

-391 LIELNS
+391 LRELNS

-421 CQGHSSASGITVKKS
+421 CQGHDAASGITVKKS

-484 DVNKPLFHCILTTP
+484 GINKPLFHCTLITP

-503 HNRSTTVKLVQ
+503 RNRSTTVKLVQ
-514 DGIEFIKFF
+514 DDIEFIKFF
-523 VSNEEANQFESAQGK
+523 VSNEEASQFESAQGK
-538 SIEVVVSLGLNE
+538 SIEMVVSLGLNE

-566 VDKKENEYD
+566 IDKPKENEYD

>member
-1 MMMTSGHIS
+1 
-10 TYQKRMVIQI
+10 
-20 KIHPLLD
+20 
-27 SLDETTFLRE
+27 
-37 YLSAC
+37 
-42 GIADVDAYLNPE
+42 
-54 SIEYQSPDMYKNIDV
+54 MYKNMDV
-69 AVDMF
+69 AIDMF
-74 REDVGRIGLVID
+74 REDVGKIGIVID

-96 IVYMLCK
+96 IAYMLCK
-103 EYHPDT
+103 EYRSDV
-109 EPIIFTH
+109 EPIIFAHT
-116 IGKQHGCTDLLP
+116 GKQHGCTDLLP
-128 DILVSNIDMLII
+128 DILAANIDMLII

-146 EVDTCRELYEHGIK
+146 EVDACRELYEHSVK
-160 VIVLDHHIIEF
+160 VIVLDHHIIE
-171 VAKRENKY
+171 RENKH
-179 ATVVNP
+179 AVVVNP
-185 YNSAIIP
+185 YRG
-192 PMPDNQIE
+192 DNAPNI
-200 LIERIYYGVGG
+200 
-211 EVTYTCNTDI
+211 NTDI
-221 SGTGVV
+221 SGTGVA
-227 EKFACALGS
+227 EKFACAFGS

-254 LRSSENRKYVYDGL
+254 LRSLENRKYVYDGL

-328 TVKAMKAVK
+328 AVKAIKAVK
-337 STQDYQVKKVVDKL
+337 SKQDYQVKKVVDKL

-374 GLVANKFCSKY
+374 GLVANKFCGKY

-391 LIELNS
+391 LRELNS

-444 LDGLDLDVEPDI
+444 LDGLDLNVEPDI
-456 EVAAQIEPNNITRN
+456 EVAAKIEPNNITRN
-470 LANVCVENNILWGK
+470 LANVCVKNNILWGK
-484 DVNKPLFHCILTTP
+484 DVNKPLFHCTLTTP

-503 HNRSTTVKLVQ
+503 RNRSTTVKLVQ

-523 VSNEEANQFESAQGK
+523 VSNEEASQFEAAQGK

-566 VDKKENEYD
+566 KENEYD

>member
-1 MMMTSGHIS
+1 
-10 TYQKRMVIQI
+10 MVIQI

-27 SLDETTFLRE
+27 SLNEATFLRE

-42 GIADVDAYLNPE
+42 GIADVDTYLHPDT
-54 SIEYQSPDMYKNIDV
+54 ITYQSHDMYKNMDV

-74 REDVGRIGLVID
+74 KYANDNIQIGIVAD
-86 SDMDG
+86 SDGDG
-91 ACSAA
+91 NLSAA
-96 IVYMLCK
+96 IAYLLCK
-103 EYHPDT
+103 EFGKK
-109 EPIIFTH
+109 EPIVLFH
-116 IGKQHGCTDLLP
+116 SGKQHGIQDLMQDIIDAHIDFLILP
-128 DILVSNIDMLII
+128 DSSSNEN
-140 PDAGSS
+140 DACL
-146 EVDTCRELYEHGIK
+146 ELEQHKCTCL
-160 VIVLDHHIIEF
+160 VLDHHIIE
-171 VAKRENKY
+171 KENKH
-179 ATVVNP
+179 AVVVNP
-185 YNSAIIP
+185 YRA
-192 PMPDNQIE
+192 DNAPNI
-200 LIERIYYGVGG
+200 
-211 EVTYTCNTDI
+211 NTDI

-254 LRSSENRKYVYDGL
+254 LRSPENRKYVYDGL

-328 TVKAMKAVK
+328 AVKAMKAVK
-337 STQDYQVKKVVDKL
+337 SKQDYQVKKVVDKL

-374 GLVANKFCSKY
+374 GLVANKFCGKY

-391 LIELNS
+391 LRELNS

-421 CQGHSSASGITVKKS
+421 CQGHSSASGIVLPKS

-444 LDGLDLDVEPDI
+444 LDGLDLDIEPDI

-503 HNRSTTVKLVQ
+503 RNRSTTVKLVH

-523 VSNEEANQFESAQGK
+523 VSNEEASQFESAQGK

-566 VDKKENEYD
+566 KEDEID

>member
-1 MMMTSGHIS
+1 MKCMKMTNGHIS
-10 TYQKRMVIQI
+10 TCQKRMVIQI

-27 SLDETTFLRE
+27 SLNEATFLRE

-42 GIADVDAYLNPE
+42 GIADVDAYLNPDN
-54 SIEYQSPDMYKNIDV
+54 IEYQSPDMYKNMDV

-74 REDVGRIGLVID
+74 HGDVGRVGIVID

-96 IVYMLCK
+96 IAYMLCK
-103 EYHPDT
+103 EFHPDT
-109 EPIIFTH
+109 EPIIFAHT
-116 IGKQHGCTDLLP
+116 GKQHGCADLLP
-128 DILVSNIDMLII
+128 DILAANINLLII
-140 PDAGSS
+140 PDTGSN
-146 EVDTCRELYEHGIK
+146 EIEACRELKEHGIK
-160 VIVLDHHIIEF
+160 VIVLDHHIIE
-171 VAKRENKY
+171 KSNRY

-185 YNSAIIP
+185 YRA
-192 PMPDNQIE
+192 DNAPNI
-200 LIERIYYGVGG
+200 
-211 EVTYTCNTDI
+211 NTDI

-236 NQSFKD
+236 TQSFKD

-254 LRSSENRKYVYDGL
+254 LRSPENRKYVYDGL

-277 YCLEHCCNR
+277 YCLEHYCNR

-319 LIGKIEPEA
+319 LIGKIEPEVA
-328 TVKAMKAVK
+328 VKAMKAVK
-337 STQDYQVKKVVDKL
+337 SKQDYQVKKVVDKL

-374 GLVANKFCSKY
+374 GLVANKFCGKY

-391 LIELNS
+391 LRELNS

-444 LDGLDLDVEPDI
+444 LDGLDLAVEPDI
-456 EVAAQIEPNNITRN
+456 EVAAQIAPNNITRN

-484 DVNKPLFHCILTTP
+484 DTPRPTFASTFNLKDATVNVFKK
-498 QIYVY
+498 
-503 HNRSTTVKLVQ
+503 RSTT
-514 DGIEFIKFF
+514 IKITYNDVDF
-523 VSNEEANQFESAQGK
+523 VMFYAKEDDVNVITNGGN
-538 SIEVVVSLGLNE
+538 ITIVYSLGLNE
-550 YNGQIKPQA
+550 YGGVTSAQG

-566 VDKKENEYD
+566 EQNTINWDD
-575 WSEYFN
+575 IFQ

>member
-1 MMMTSGHIS
+1 
-10 TYQKRMVIQI
+10 MVIYI

-27 SLDETTFLRE
+27 SLNEATFLRDLLRAYE
-37 YLSAC
+37 
-42 GIADVDAYLNPE
+42 IADVDAHLNPDK
-54 SIEYQSPDMYKNIDV
+54 IEYQSPDMYKNMDV

-74 REDVGRIGLVID
+74 RGDIGRIGIIID

-91 ACSAA
+91 ACSAVIA
-96 IVYMLCK
+96 YILCK
-103 EYHPDT
+103 EHHPDM

-116 IGKQHGCTDLLP
+116 TGKQHGCTDLLP
-128 DILVSNIDMLII
+128 DILAENIDMLII

-146 EVDTCRELYEHGIK
+146 EVDACRELYEHGIK
-160 VIVLDHHIIEF
+160 VIVLDHHIIE
-171 VAKRENKY
+171 KENKH
-179 ATVVNP
+179 AVVVNP
-185 YNSAIIP
+185 YRA
-192 PMPDNQIE
+192 DNAPHIN
-200 LIERIYYGVGG
+200 I
-211 EVTYTCNTDI
+211 DI
-221 SGTGVV
+221 SGTGVI
-227 EKFACALGS
+227 EKFACALDS
-236 NQSFKD
+236 TQSFKD

-254 LRSSENRKYVYDGL
+254 LRSPENRKYVYDGL
-268 TNPTNPFIK
+268 TNPTNSFIK

-328 TVKAMKAVK
+328 AVKAMKAVK
-337 STQDYQVKKVVDKL
+337 SKQDYQVKKVVGKL

-374 GLVANKFCSKY
+374 GLVANKFCGKY

-391 LIELNS
+391 LRELNS

-484 DVNKPLFHCILTTP
+484 DVNKPLFHCILSSP

-503 HNRSTTVKLVQ
+503 RNRSTTVKLVQ

-523 VSNEEANQFESAQGK
+523 VSNEEASQFEAAQGK

-566 VDKKENEYD
+566 IDKKENEID
-575 WSEYFN
+575 WEAIFN

>member
-1 MMMTSGHIS
+1 MEER
-10 TYQKRMVIQI
+10 KI
-20 KIHPLLD
+20 KIHSLLG
-27 SLDETTFLRE
+27 SLNEATFLRE

-54 SIEYQSPDMYKNIDV
+54 SIEYQSPDMYKNMDV

-74 REDVGRIGLVID
+74 KYANDNIQIGIVAD
-86 SDMDG
+86 SDGDG
-91 ACSAA
+91 NLSAA
-96 IVYMLCK
+96 IAYLLCK
-103 EYHPDT
+103 EFGKK
-109 EPIIFTH
+109 EPVVLFH
-116 IGKQHGCTDLLP
+116 SGKQHGIQDLMQDIIDAHIDFLILP
-128 DILVSNIDMLII
+128 DSSSNEN
-140 PDAGSS
+140 DACL
-146 EVDTCRELYEHGIK
+146 ELEQHKCTCL
-160 VIVLDHHIIEF
+160 VLDHHIIEQ
-171 VAKRENKY
+171 ENKH
-179 ATVVNP
+179 AVVVNP
-185 YNSAIIP
+185 YRA
-192 PMPDNQIE
+192 DNAPNI
-200 LIERIYYGVGG
+200 
-211 EVTYTCNTDI
+211 NTDI

-227 EKFACALGS
+227 EKFACAIGS

-242 LVAVSLISDICS
+242 LVAISLISDICS
-254 LRSSENRKYVYDGL
+254 LRSYENRKYVYDGL

-307 DDQSTKRLFFDA
+307 DDQSTKRIFFDA
-319 LIGKIEPEA
+319 LIGKITPEVA
-328 TVKAMKAVK
+328 VKAMKAVK
-337 STQDYQVKKVVDKL
+337 SKQDYQVKKVVDKL

-374 GLVANKFCSKY
+374 GLVANKFCGKY

-391 LIELNS
+391 LRELNS

-412 IINESGLAK
+412 IINQSGLAK
-421 CQGHSSASGITVKKS
+421 CQGHDAAAGITVKKS

-484 DVNKPLFHCILTTP
+484 DVNKPLFHCTLATP

-503 HNRSTTVKLVQ
+503 RNRSTTVKLVQ

-523 VSNEEANQFESAQGK
+523 VSNEEASQFESAQGK

-566 VDKKENEYD
+566 IDKKENEID

>member
-1 MMMTSGHIS
+1 MEER
-10 TYQKRMVIQI
+10 KI

-27 SLDETTFLRE
+27 SLNEATFLRE
-37 YLSAC
+37 YLVAC
-42 GIADVDAYLNPE
+42 GIADVDAYLNPD
-54 SIEYQSPDMYKNIDV
+54 SIKYQSPDIYKNMDV

-74 REDVGRIGLVID
+74 KYANNNIQIGIVAD
-86 SDMDG
+86 SDGDG
-91 ACSAA
+91 NLSAVIA
-96 IVYMLCK
+96 YLLCK
-103 EYHPDT
+103 EFGKK
-109 EPIIFTH
+109 EPIVLFH
-116 IGKQHGCTDLLP
+116 SGKQHGIQDLMQDIIDAHIDFLILP
-128 DILVSNIDMLII
+128 DSSSNEN
-140 PDAGSS
+140 DACL
-146 EVDTCRELYEHGIK
+146 ELEHHKCTCL
-160 VIVLDHHIIEF
+160 VLDHHIIE
-171 VAKRENKY
+171 KENKH
-179 ATVVNP
+179 AVVVNS
-185 YNSAIIP
+185 YRA
-192 PMPDNQIE
+192 DNAPNIN
-200 LIERIYYGVGG
+200 I
-211 EVTYTCNTDI
+211 DI

-227 EKFACALGS
+227 EKFACAIGS

-242 LVAVSLISDICS
+242 LVAISLISDICS
-254 LRSSENRKYVYDGL
+254 LRSPENRKYVYDGL

-328 TVKAMKAVK
+328 AVKAMKAVK
-337 STQDYQVKKVVDKL
+337 SKQDYQVKKVVDKL

-374 GLVANKFCSKY
+374 GLVANKFCGKY

-391 LIELNS
+391 LRELNS

-421 CQGHSSASGITVKKS
+421 CQGHDAAAGITVKKS

-444 LDGLDLDVEPDI
+444 LDELDLDVEPDI

-503 HNRSTTVKLVQ
+503 RNRSTTVKLVQ

-523 VSNEEANQFESAQGK
+523 VSNEEASQFESAQGK

-566 VDKKENEYD
+566 KENEYD

>member
-1 MMMTSGHIS
+1 MEER
-10 TYQKRMVIQI
+10 KI

-27 SLDETTFLRE
+27 SLNEATFLME

-42 GIADVDAYLNPE
+42 GIADVDAYLNPD
-54 SIEYQSPDMYKNIDV
+54 SIEYQSPDMYVNMDV
-69 AVDMF
+69 AVDIF
-74 REDVGRIGLVID
+74 NYIDGNIGIVVD

-96 IVYMLCK
+96 IAYMLCK
-103 EYHPDT
+103 EYHPGT
-109 EPIIFTH
+109 EPIMFFHT
-116 IGKQHGCTDLLP
+116 GKQHGCTDLLP
-128 DILVSNIDMLII
+128 DILTANIKTLII
-140 PDAGSS
+140 PDAGSN
-146 EVDTCRELYEHGIK
+146 EVDACRELKEHGID
-160 VIVLDHHIIEF
+160 VIILDHHIIEF

-179 ATVVNP
+179 AVVVNP

-192 PMPDNQIE
+192 PMPDDQIE
-200 LIERIYYGVGG
+200 LIKRIYYGVGG

-227 EKFACALGS
+227 EKFACVLGS
-236 NQSFKD
+236 RQSFKD

-254 LRSSENRKYVYDGL
+254 LRSPENRKYVYDGL
-268 TNPTNPFIK
+268 TNPTNSFIK

-328 TVKAMKAVK
+328 AVKAMKAVK
-337 STQDYQVKKVVDKL
+337 SKQDYQVKKVVDKL

-374 GLVANKFCSKY
+374 GLVANKFCGKY

-391 LIELNS
+391 LRELNS

-421 CQGHSSASGITVKKS
+421 CQGHDAAAGITVKKS

-456 EVAAQIEPNNITRN
+456 EVAAQIAPNNITHN
-470 LANVCVENNILWGK
+470 LANLCVENNILWGQG
-484 DVNKPLFHCILTTP
+484 VPKPLFHLTLSSL
-498 QIYVY
+498 QIYIY
-503 HNRSTTVKLVQ
+503 RNRSTTVKLIQEDV
-514 DGIEFIKFF
+514 EFIKFF
-523 VSNEEANQFESAQGK
+523 VSNEEASQFESAQGK

-566 VDKKENEYD
+566 VDKKENEID

>member
-1 MMMTSGHIS
+1 MEGR
-10 TYQKRMVIQI
+10 KI

-27 SLDETTFLRE
+27 SLNEATFLRE
-37 YLSAC
+37 YLSVC
-42 GIADVDAYLNPE
+42 GITDVDAYLNPD
-54 SIEYQSPDMYKNIDV
+54 SIEYQSPDMYKNMGV

-74 REDVGRIGLVID
+74 KYANDDIQIGIVAD
-86 SDMDG
+86 SDGDG
-91 ACSAA
+91 NLSAA
-96 IVYMLCK
+96 IAYLLCK
-103 EYHPDT
+103 EFGKK
-109 EPIIFTH
+109 EPIVLFH
-116 IGKQHGCTDLLP
+116 SGKQHGIQDLMQDIIDSHIDFLILP
-128 DILVSNIDMLII
+128 DSSSNEN
-140 PDAGSS
+140 DACL
-146 EVDTCRELYEHGIK
+146 ELEQHKCTCL
-160 VIVLDHHIIEF
+160 VLDHHVIEQ
-171 VAKRENKY
+171 ENKH
-179 ATVVNP
+179 AVVVNP
-185 YNSAIIP
+185 YRA
-192 PMPDNQIE
+192 DNAPNI
-200 LIERIYYGVGG
+200 
-211 EVTYTCNTDI
+211 NTDI

-254 LRSSENRKYVYDGL
+254 LRSPENRKYVYDGL
-268 TNPTNPFIK
+268 TNPTNPFIQ
-277 YCLEHCCNR
+277 YCLEYCCNR

-328 TVKAMKAVK
+328 AVKAMKAVK
-337 STQDYQVKKVVDKL
+337 SKQDYQVKKVVDKL

-374 GLVANKFCSKY
+374 GLVANKFCGKY

-391 LIELNS
+391 LRELNS
-397 TTWSGSMRSPIDLLE
+397 TTWSGSMRSPIDLLA

-421 CQGHSSASGITVKKS
+421 CQGHDAAAGITVKKS

-503 HNRSTTVKLVQ
+503 RNRSTTVKLIQ

-523 VSNEEANQFESAQGK
+523 VNNEEASQFESAQGK

-566 VDKKENEYD
+566 IDKPKENEID

>member
-1 MMMTSGHIS
+1 
-10 TYQKRMVIQI
+10 MVIQI
-20 KIHPLLD
+20 KIHSLLG
-27 SLDETTFLRE
+27 SLNEPTFLRE

-42 GIADVDAYLNPE
+42 GIDDVDAYLHPDK
-54 SIEYQSPDMYKNIDV
+54 IEYQSPDMYKNMDV

-74 REDVGRIGLVID
+74 KYANDDIQIGIVAD
-86 SDMDG
+86 SDGDG
-91 ACSAA
+91 NLSAA
-96 IVYMLCK
+96 IAYLLCK
-103 EYHPDT
+103 EFGKK
-109 EPIIFTH
+109 EPVVLFH
-116 IGKQHGCTDLLP
+116 SGKQHGIQDLMQDIIDAHIDFLILP
-128 DILVSNIDMLII
+128 DSSSNEN
-140 PDAGSS
+140 DACL
-146 EVDTCRELYEHGIK
+146 ELERHKCTCL
-160 VIVLDHHIIEF
+160 VLDHHIIE
-171 VAKRENKY
+171 KENKH
-179 ATVVNP
+179 AVVVNP
-185 YNSAIIP
+185 YNSVIIP
-192 PMPDNQIE
+192 PMPDDQLE
-200 LIERIYYGVGG
+200 LVERVYNGVK
-211 EVTYTCNTDI
+211 VTYTCNTTI

-236 NQSFKD
+236 TQSFKD

-254 LRSSENRKYVYDGL
+254 LRSLENRKYVYDGL

-328 TVKAMKAVK
+328 AVKAMKAVK
-337 STQDYQVKKVVDKL
+337 SKQDYQVKKVVDKL

-374 GLVANKFCSKY
+374 GLVANKFCGKY

-391 LIELNS
+391 LRELNS

-421 CQGHSSASGITVKKS
+421 CQGHDAAAGITVKKS

-470 LANVCVENNILWGK
+470 LANVCVENNILWGQG
-484 DVNKPLFHCILTTP
+484 VPKPLFHLALSSP
-498 QIYVY
+498 QIYIY
-503 HNRSTTVKLVQ
+503 RNRSTTVKLVQ

-523 VSNEEANQFESAQGK
+523 VSNEEASQFESAQGK

-566 VDKKENEYD
+566 IDKPKENEYD

>member
-1 MMMTSGHIS
+1 MISGRILI
-10 TYQKRMVIQI
+10 YLNLKRMVIYI

-27 SLDETTFLRE
+27 SLNEVTFLRE

-42 GIADVDAYLNPE
+42 GIDNVDTYLNPN
-54 SIEYQSPDMYKNIDV
+54 SIAYQAIDMYKNMDV

-74 REDVGRIGLVID
+74 RGDMSRIGIVID

-96 IVYMLCK
+96 IAYMLCK

-109 EPIIFTH
+109 EPVIFVHT
-116 IGKQHGCTDLLP
+116 GKQHGCTDLLP
-128 DILVSNIDMLII
+128 DILAANLNVLVI
-140 PDAGSS
+140 PDAGSN
-146 EVDTCRELYEHGIK
+146 ENDACRELYEHG
-160 VIVLDHHIIEF
+160 VNTLVLDHHIIEYDN
-171 VAKRENKY
+171 RY

-185 YNSAIIP
+185 YK
-192 PMPDNQIE
+192 PDMYRGNGI
-200 LIERIYYGVGG
+200 
-211 EVTYTCNTDI
+211 NTDI

-254 LRSSENRKYVYDGL
+254 LRSPENRKYVYDGL

-328 TVKAMKAVK
+328 AVKAMKAVK
-337 STQDYQVKKVVDKL
+337 SKQDYQVKKVVDKL

-374 GLVANKFCSKY
+374 GLVANKFCGKY

-391 LIELNS
+391 LRELNS

-412 IINESGLAK
+412 IINESGLAR
-421 CQGHSSASGITVKKS
+421 CQGHDAAAGITVKKS

-484 DVNKPLFHCILTTP
+484 DVNKPLFHCTLTTP

-503 HNRSTTVKLVQ
+503 RNRSTTVKLIQ

-523 VSNEEANQFESAQGK
+523 VNNEEASQFESAQGK

-566 VDKKENEYD
+566 IDKPKENEYD
-575 WSEYFN
+575 WEAIFS

>member
-1 MMMTSGHIS
+1 
-10 TYQKRMVIQI
+10 MVIQI

-27 SLDETTFLRE
+27 SLNEATFLRE
-37 YLSAC
+37 YLVAC
-42 GIADVDAYLNPE
+42 GISDVDAYLNPD
-54 SIEYQSPDMYKNIDV
+54 IITYQSPDMYKNMDV

-74 REDVGRIGLVID
+74 KYANDNIQIGIVAD
-86 SDMDG
+86 SDGDG
-91 ACSAA
+91 NLSAA
-96 IVYMLCK
+96 IAYLLCK
-103 EYHPDT
+103 EFGKK
-109 EPIIFTH
+109 EPIVLFH
-116 IGKQHGCTDLLP
+116 SGKQHGIQDLMQDIIDAHIDFLILP
-128 DILVSNIDMLII
+128 DSSSNEN
-140 PDAGSS
+140 DACL
-146 EVDTCRELYEHGIK
+146 ELEQHKCTCL
-160 VIVLDHHIIEF
+160 VLDHHIIE
-171 VAKRENKY
+171 RENKH
-179 ATVVNP
+179 AVVVNP
-185 YNSAIIP
+185 YRA
-192 PMPDNQIE
+192 DNAPNI
-200 LIERIYYGVGG
+200 
-211 EVTYTCNTDI
+211 NTDI

-236 NQSFKD
+236 TQSFKD
-242 LVAVSLISDICS
+242 LVAISLISDICS
-254 LRSSENRKYVYDGL
+254 LRSPENRKYVYDGL

-277 YCLEHCCNR
+277 YCLEYCCNR

-328 TVKAMKAVK
+328 AVKAMKAVK
-337 STQDYQVKKVVDKL
+337 SKQDYQVKKVVDKL
-351 SDGLDTSHKVIIGF
+351 SDVLDTSHKVIIGF

-374 GLVANKFCSKY
+374 GLVANKFCGKY

-391 LIELNS
+391 LRELNS

-412 IINESGLAK
+412 IINQSGLAK
-421 CQGHSSASGITVKKS
+421 CQGHDAAAGITVKKS

-503 HNRSTTVKLVQ
+503 RNRSTTVKLIQ

-523 VSNEEANQFESAQGK
+523 VSNEEASQFESAQGK

-550 YNGQIKPQA
+550 YNGQIKPKA

-566 VDKKENEYD
+566 VDKKENEID

>member
-1 MMMTSGHIS
+1 MTSGHIS
-10 TYQKRMVIQI
+10 TCQKRMVIQI
-20 KIHPLLD
+20 KIHPLLE
-27 SLDETTFLRE
+27 SINEATFLRE

-42 GIADVDAYLNPE
+42 GIADVDAYLNPD
-54 SIEYQSPDMYKNIDV
+54 SIEYQSPNMYKNMDV

-74 REDVGRIGLVID
+74 HGDVGKIGIVID

-96 IVYMLCK
+96 IAYILCK

-109 EPIIFTH
+109 EPVIFVHT
-116 IGKQHGCTDLLP
+116 GKQHGCTDLLP
-128 DILVSNIDMLII
+128 NILTANIDLLII

-146 EVDTCRELYEHGIK
+146 EVDVCRELYEHDIK
-160 VIVLDHHIIEF
+160 VIVLDHHIIE
-171 VAKRENKY
+171 KENKH
-179 ATVVNP
+179 AVVVNP
-185 YNSAIIP
+185 YRA
-192 PMPDNQIE
+192 DNAPNI
-200 LIERIYYGVGG
+200 
-211 EVTYTCNTDI
+211 NTDI

-227 EKFACALGS
+227 EKFACTLGS

-242 LVAVSLISDICS
+242 LVAISLISDICS
-254 LRSSENRKYVYDGL
+254 LRSPENRKYIYDGL

-307 DDQSTKRLFFDA
+307 DDQSTKRLFFDT

-328 TVKAMKAVK
+328 AVKAMKAVK
-337 STQDYQVKKVVDKL
+337 SKQDYQVKKVVDKL

-374 GLVANKFCSKY
+374 GLVANKFCGKY

-391 LIELNS
+391 LRELNS
-397 TTWSGSMRSPIDLLE
+397 TIWSGSMRSPIDLLE

-421 CQGHSSASGITVKKS
+421 CQGHDAAAGITVKKS

-456 EVAAQIEPNNITRN
+456 EVAAKIEPNNITRN
-470 LANVCVENNILWGK
+470 LTNVCVENNILWGK
-484 DVNKPLFHCILTTP
+484 DANKPLFHCILSSP

-503 HNRSTTVKLVQ
+503 RNRSTTVKLIQ

-523 VSNEEANQFESAQGK
+523 VNNEEASQFESAQGK
-538 SIEVVVSLGLNE
+538 YIEVVVSLGLNE

-559 IIERYEI
+559 IIERYKI
-566 VDKKENEYD
+566 IDKPKENEID